1 MLTLIKELCLGTES
15 EVWIKNIKCGRVAMQ
30 ALRTHYDGPDE
41 AKKRTLEAESKLK
54 ALFYRHEYTF
64 SFEKFITQMQGHF
77 KVFERYGMPMYEH
90 QKVEKL
96 FEKCQNSN
104 PEFKLE
110 VGICRSQQD
119 TFIGAIT
126 YLKIAVARIFPGDGR
141 KGMGRSRQISSAKV
155 NGVDLSDFT
164 KNYTSAEVSK
174 LKSTEE
180 GKKAWYAFLKDPRR
194 KRHNREYKKRK
205 NSDARRVKALQKK
218 QKASEGAPNNHAD
231 SSGTSNASDMNEDQQ
246 RIVAATINGVM
257 NASRHNAQQ
266 LQFPIN
272 GRHANV
278 KSAQKSGSGSGSGGA
293 PVSSE
298 LTFDHLGNPVL

>member
-1 MLTLIKELCLGTES
+1 
-15 EVWIKNIKCGRVAMQ
+15 
-30 ALRTHYDGPDE
+30 
-41 AKKRTLEAESKLK
+41 
-54 ALFYRHEYTF
+54 
-64 SFEKFITQMQGHF
+64 MQGHF

-126 YLKIAVARIFPGDGR
+126 YLKTAVARIFPGDGR
-141 KGMGRSRQISSAKV
+141 KGVGKSRQISSAKV
-155 NGVDLSDFT
+155 NGVDLSNFT
-164 KNYTSAEVSK
+164 KDYSSTEISK

-180 GKKAWYAFLKDPRR
+180 GKQAWYAFLKDPRR
-194 KRHNREYKKRK
+194 KRHNKEYKKRK
-205 NSDARRVKALQKK
+205 NPNARKIKAMQKK
-218 QKASEGAPNNHAD
+218 LKATEEALNSNAD
-231 SSGTSNASDMNEDQQ
+231 SSGNSNASNMNEDQQ

-266 LQFPIN
+266 LQFPVN
-272 GRHANV
+272 GRHASV
-278 KSAQKSGSGSGSGGA
+278 RSAQKSSTGSGGA
-293 PVSSE
+293 SVSSE
-298 LTFDHLGNPVL
+298 LTFDHLGNPV